1 MFTRSLWEK
10 KSISFYYLL
19 GKDLF
24 FCLKKLAL
32 FWLPPRSERTIIQR
46 NGRRSN
52 HDTSVARQRIRVKNP
67 VLQSSVYRAPLEGI
81 VTFSRRIR
89 VISSPSLSPNLSIIS
104 NEFVHRPHRNRCF
117 RFRFDP
123 AAIQALEFG
132 INLWAE
138 IQFDSKWGEGIIYR
152 RDRIALPF
160 VTNRAAARELTLQLA
175 VFRGNGGIDGAI
187 TWNGRTVAAVW
198 AIGPLDFASC
208 KSWKSRPFAAINWE
222 FRFFPVRNKNWLLIH
237 RQQFLT
243 SFVEEERTLGIRVEF
258 ASFLLFFFFF
268 SRGNSSR
275 WFFVEYCTVE

>member
-1 MFTRSLWEK
+1 MVSVLCVQSEHDIGDKLFNFNSVRVWSSRRYYQWDVAANTRPELKVSGALFRTSPSPRFFYKSSNTTIEIDTRKMFTRSLWEK

-123 AAIQALEFG
+123 AAIQAG
-132 INLWAE
+132 I
-138 IQFDSKWGEGIIYR
+138 
-152 RDRIALPF
+152 
-160 VTNRAAARELTLQLA
+160 
-175 VFRGNGGIDGAI
+175 
-187 TWNGRTVAAVW
+187 WN
-198 AIGPLDFASC
+198 
-208 KSWKSRPFAAINWE
+208 
-222 FRFFPVRNKNWLLIH
+222 
-237 RQQFLT
+237 
-243 SFVEEERTLGIRVEF
+243 
-258 ASFLLFFFFF
+258 
-268 SRGNSSR
+268 
-275 WFFVEYCTVE
+275 

>member
-1 MFTRSLWEK
+1 MSSFTGRIATDVSAFVSILLRSK
-10 KSISFYYLL
+10 
-19 GKDLF
+19 
-24 FCLKKLAL
+24 
-32 FWLPPRSERTIIQR
+32 
-46 NGRRSN
+46 
-52 HDTSVARQRIRVKNP
+52 
-67 VLQSSVYRAPLEGI
+67 
-81 VTFSRRIR
+81 
-89 VISSPSLSPNLSIIS
+89 
-104 NEFVHRPHRNRCF
+104 
-117 RFRFDP
+117 
-123 AAIQALEFG
+123 LEFG

-243 SFVEEERTLGIRVEF
+243 SFVEERTLGIRVEF
-258 ASFLLFFFFF
+258 ASFLFFFFF
-268 SRGNSSR
+268 FRGGILADDSS
-275 WFFVEYCTVE
+275 

>member
-1 MFTRSLWEK
+1 M
-10 KSISFYYLL
+10 L

-187 TWNGRTVAAVW
+187 T
-198 AIGPLDFASC
+198 
-208 KSWKSRPFAAINWE
+208 
-222 FRFFPVRNKNWLLIH
+222 
-237 RQQFLT
+237 
-243 SFVEEERTLGIRVEF
+243 
-258 ASFLLFFFFF
+258 
-268 SRGNSSR
+268 
-275 WFFVEYCTVE
+275 